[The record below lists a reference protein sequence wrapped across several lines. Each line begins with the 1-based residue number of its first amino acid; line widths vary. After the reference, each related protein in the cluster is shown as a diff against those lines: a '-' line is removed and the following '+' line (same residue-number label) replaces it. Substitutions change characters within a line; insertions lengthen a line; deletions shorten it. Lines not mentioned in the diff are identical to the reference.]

1 MGALQRLD
9 ILEKTAN
16 DHQKQELRN
25 GLNRLMNDNEMG
37 ELFKVI
43 ALAPKNF
50 PSLEGFTCA
59 PLRDR
64 KGFHLVGLH
73 DMAYRCIAIW
83 VVASWFR
90 R

>member
-16 DHQKQELRN
+16 VHQKQELRN

-50 PSLEGFTCA
+50 PSLEGFTCGT
-59 PLRDR
+59 RTN
-64 KGFHLVGLH
+64 
-73 DMAYRCIAIW
+73 IE
-83 VVASWFR
+83 
-90 R
+90 

>member
-16 DHQKQELRN
+16 DRQKQELRN

-50 PSLEGFTCA
+50 PSLEGFTC
-59 PLRDR
+59 
-64 KGFHLVGLH
+64 GTTTN
-73 DMAYRCIAIW
+73 IE
-83 VVASWFR
+83 
-90 R
+90 

>member
-16 DHQKQELRN
+16 DRQKQELRN
-25 GLNRLMNDNEMG
+25 GLNRLMNDTEMG

-50 PSLEGFTCA
+50 PSLEGFTC
-59 PLRDR
+59 DTTTN
-64 KGFHLVGLH
+64 
-73 DMAYRCIAIW
+73 IE
-83 VVASWFR
+83 
-90 R
+90 